1 MLATHNF
8 IVGISNLHT
17 LLTRLEKLVYNGLGL
32 WALSWS
38 QPVQWICVV
47 LPLILIYQLAARI
60 FSGWWLAQVSVT
72 SRVAIDV
79 TMQIIR
85 LTMTDST

>member
-1 MLATHNF
+1 MLATHTF

-17 LLTRLEKLVYNGLGL
+17 LLTRPENPMYNGLGL
-32 WALSWS
+32 WVLSWS
-38 QPVQWICVV
+38 QPIQWICVV
-47 LPLILIYQLAARI
+47 LLLISIYLLAARI
-60 FSGWWLAQVSVT
+60 FSGWWLALVSVT